1 MTSFD
6 VASLQA
12 SVVDSGR
19 SKSAPIVDGAGKP
32 AKWRV
37 GPLQVAFPPK
47 GFSEDQAR
55 ISFCLRSTP
64 EICKLLKELDEW
76 AVAWAHANSLAAF
89 GKQLSL
95 DQVTDKLSPAL
106 KASDKYDALARAK
119 INPKYVRWWDANGKR
134 REAPEDWRGVA
145 CTAEVLV
152 KSLWF
157 MGGQFGVTLE
167 IQDAQ
172 LTEASTGC
180 PF

>member
-1 MTSFD
+1 ME
-6 VASLQA
+6 
-12 SVVDSGR
+12 SVLAQMVT
-19 SKSAPIVDGAGKP
+19 
-32 AKWRV
+32 
-37 GPLQVAFPPK
+37 FPK

-64 EICKLLKELDEW
+64 EICKALKELDEW
-76 AVAWAHANSLAAF
+76 AVAWAHANSLAAC

-106 KASDKYDALARAK
+106 KASDKYDALVRTK

-167 IQDAQ
+167 VQDAQ